1 MKMPVN
7 FINKKISN
15 VDKERNGSS
24 SSSRSRSPGKHA
36 DRQMRQCLKQYLKS
50 QNVEASTILSFAK
63 ENGFNV
69 KEKRVEKFF
78 SVNGDKHCKA
88 AK

>member
-1 MKMPVN
+1 MQTATGKRLRD
-7 FINKKISN
+7 IECKHKHYKSN
-15 VDKERNGSS
+15 
-24 SSSRSRSPGKHA
+24 
-36 DRQMRQCLKQYLKS
+36 MRKQYLKS

-63 ENGFNV
+63 KNGFNV

-88 AK
+88 AKQVTELAKCAPIEEQK